1 LASRAPCSRKQLPV
15 YLGDMDRCPSLLYK
29 IDSMAEAEQLHLITD
44 LRKFPRTRYQGSKL
58 KLLPWIWEH
67 VRDLEFSTCL
77 DAFGGTGS
85 VAYLFKSQG
94 KAVTYNDILR
104 SNWLVGKALIE
115 NAHTTL
121 TSKDT
126 DLLSTKR
133 VGLSYPNFIQR
144 TFKGIYFTDEEN
156 DWLDIVCQNIRLI
169 EDEYRQALAYYA
181 LFQACIVKRPY
192 NLFHRANLYMRTSN
206 VQRSFGNKTTWDR
219 PFDEHFRDFALEASA
234 AVFDSEIRCVALN
247 EDVFD
252 LEGSFDLVYIDT
264 PYMNKNGIGPDYFDF
279 YHFLEGLADYEN
291 WETRIDRSKKHL
303 PLRSTGKCVWLDKA
317 GVITAFERLFEKFR
331 KSQLVVSYRTD
342 GMPSPEELISLLHRQ
357 NRKVRNFS
365 SKQYKYVLSS
375 NGQSKEAL
383 IIAT

>member
-1 LASRAPCSRKQLPV
+1 MAGTQQLN
-15 YLGDMDRCPSLLYK
+15 
-29 IDSMAEAEQLHLITD
+29 LITD
-44 LRKFPRTRYQGSKL
+44 LRKFPQTRYQGSKL

-67 VRDLEFSTCL
+67 IKDLDFSTCL

-104 SNWLVGKALIE
+104 SNFLVGKALIE

-126 DLLSTKR
+126 DSLSSKR
-133 VGLSYPNFIQR
+133 VGIFYANFIQR

-156 DWLDIVCQNIRLI
+156 DWLDTVCQNIRLM
-169 EDEYRQALAYYA
+169 EDEYKQTLAYYA

-219 PFDEHFRDFALEASA
+219 PFQAQFRNFAVEASG
-234 AVFDSEIRCVALN
+234 AVFDSGLENTAHN
-247 EDVFD
+247 KDVFE

-264 PYMNKNGIGPDYFDF
+264 PYMNRNGIGPDYFHF

-291 WETRIDRSKKHL
+291 WETKIDRSRKHL
-303 PLRSTGKCVWLDKA
+303 PLKSPGKCVWLDKIR
-317 GVITAFERLFEKFR
+317 VVSAFERLFEKFR
-331 KSQLVVSYRTD
+331 KSQLVISYRTD
-342 GMPSPEELISLLHRQ
+342 GIPSPEKLISLLRRQ
-357 NRKVRNFS
+357 NRRIRNFS
-365 SKQYKYVLSS
+365 IKEYKYVLSS
-375 NGQSKEAL
+375 NGKSKEAL
-383 IIAT
+383 IVAI